1 MNETNVMSH
10 PTTTET
16 MFCAC

>member
-10 PTTTET
+10 PTTNET